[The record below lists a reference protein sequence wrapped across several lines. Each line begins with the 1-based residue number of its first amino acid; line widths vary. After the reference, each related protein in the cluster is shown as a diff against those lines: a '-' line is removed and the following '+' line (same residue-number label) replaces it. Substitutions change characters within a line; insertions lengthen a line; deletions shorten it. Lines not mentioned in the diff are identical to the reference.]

1 MVSTAGAGD
10 SNDQANW
17 HKAYAEN
24 NLPRH
29 YDWLGNDHDT
39 VPRACGPPSIGFL
52 RRFTPICWTRQ

>member
-39 VPRACGPPSIGFL
+39 RQFQKCY
-52 RRFTPICWTRQ
+52 TPTAQASLYG